1 MRWTLDVPRRFGYGW
16 QTMITVVP
24 PGHNGSEPDVPLFR
38 DKRTARFANGERVRE
53 FQSFERQAK
62 KRLRILLDAVSRQG
76 LMRLP
81 SNHFEAL
88 GGDRIGQYSIR
99 INRQW
104 RICFE
109 WPDEVPGPF
118 NIEIVDYH

>member
-1 MRWTLDVPRRFGYGW
+1 MASDDGRPSPGGEDPGASAPPRY
-16 QTMITVVP
+16 
-24 PGHNGSEPDVPLFR
+24 R
-38 DKRTARFANGERVRE
+38 DKRTERFANGERVKE
-53 FQSFERQAK
+53 FQAFERQAK
-62 KRLRILLDAVSRQG
+62 KRLRILLDSVSRNG
-76 LMRLP
+76 LMLLP

-88 GGDRIGQYSIR
+88 GGARAGQFSIR

-109 WPDEVPGPF
+109 WPDGAAKPF

>member
-1 MRWTLDVPRRFGYGW
+1 MAAADDTSTRRRY
-16 QTMITVVP
+16 
-24 PGHNGSEPDVPLFR
+24 R
-38 DKRTARFANGERVRE
+38 DKRTQQFADGRRVRE
-53 FQSFERQAK
+53 FQSFEKQAY
-62 KRLRILLDAVSRQG
+62 KRLEILESAPNREA

-88 GGDRIGQYSIR
+88 GGNRKGQYSIR

-109 WPDEVPGPF
+109 WPEDETEPF